1 VLRLRRSLFIALAL
15 LPLVALSSTP
25 LPLDGQDAEDIA
37 RLELTPQRPK
47 SITIYPTGDG
57 DLSAGSSLAKGRL
70 YWYLPYTLENKSAKS
85 GDFFVTVRATSDKG
99 RRYSDLALPKVEQR
113 IEKLEKRE
121 FHSKSDLLTDK
132 KKLNA
137 YRTFAPGD
145 KLDCLAIFNPIDPEA
160 DDIKIFVHGL
170 VDDIRID
177 EMPGGGF
184 RVTERVLELTYER
197 PGDEFYTSLDAFEFK
212 GSKWT
217 KRVIETSSD

>member
-1 VLRLRRSLFIALAL
+1 M
-15 LPLVALSSTP
+15 
-25 LPLDGQDAEDIA
+25 
-37 RLELTPQRPK
+37 
-47 SITIYPTGDG
+47 
-57 DLSAGSSLAKGRL
+57 
-70 YWYLPYTLENKSAKS
+70 
-85 GDFFVTVRATSDKG
+85 
-99 RRYSDLALPKVEQR
+99 EQR